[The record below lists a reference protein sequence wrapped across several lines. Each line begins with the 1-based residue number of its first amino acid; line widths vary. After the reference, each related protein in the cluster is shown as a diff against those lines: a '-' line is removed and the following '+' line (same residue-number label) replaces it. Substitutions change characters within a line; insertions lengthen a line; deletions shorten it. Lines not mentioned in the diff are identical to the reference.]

1 LSLIIAI
8 VAAILFLEWPWNL
21 LVVAGAALWEGFE
34 IFIFLRWR
42 KRKPIS
48 GPDALLGVRGVS
60 VSSCRPDGQARI
72 AGRFWR
78 VICDEGAE
86 PGDPVVVDG
95 IAGTT
100 LHVRRAAEGS
110 SGTAAS

>member
-1 LSLIIAI
+1 MSLIIAI
-8 VAAILFLEWPWNL
+8 VAAVVFLQWPWNL
-21 LVVAGAALWEGFE
+21 VVVAGAALWEGFE

-48 GPDALLGVRGVS
+48 GPDALLGATGVT
-60 VSSCRPDGQARI
+60 VTGCRPEGQARI

-86 PGDPVVVDG
+86 PGDPVVVEG

-100 LHVRRAAEGS
+100 LHVRRSAGGG
-110 SGTAAS
+110 SGTTAS